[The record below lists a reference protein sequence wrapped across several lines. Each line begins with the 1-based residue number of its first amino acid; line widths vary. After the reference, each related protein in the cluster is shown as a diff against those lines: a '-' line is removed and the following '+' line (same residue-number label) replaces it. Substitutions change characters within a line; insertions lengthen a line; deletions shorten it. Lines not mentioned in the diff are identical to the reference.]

1 MDQFSYTSPGYWEVA
16 SDGGIFAFG
25 GAPFYG
31 SMGGK
36 PLNKPIVGIA
46 STPTGT
52 GYWQVASDGGL
63 FAFGGAQFHGSMGG
77 KPLNQADRRHG
88 PHPDRWRLLG
98 GGF

>member
-1 MDQFSYTSPGYWEVA
+1 MSPAGTGTVDILLTNAQGTSVPGLLDQFSYTSPGYWEVA

-36 PLNKPIVGIA
+36 PLNQPIVGIA

-52 GYWQVASDGGL
+52 GYWQVASRRR
-63 FAFGGAQFHGSMGG
+63 
-77 KPLNQADRRHG
+77 PL
-88 PHPDRWRLLG
+88 RLR
-98 GGF
+98 